1 MAQVIKDSSARGQR
15 YAADVVKKP
24 ETMIIPARELVQ
36 VFAKVSF
43 SFLFYGLWFA
53 NFALVP
59 SIIIICLI
67 SVGTFVS
74 TLVELTRCHKLVF

>member
-36 VFAKVSF
+36 VLAKVSF
-43 SFLFYGLWFA
+43 SFSFMVYGLQIFHL
-53 NFALVP
+53 FPPL
-59 SIIIICLI
+59 L
-67 SVGTFVS
+67 FV
-74 TLVELTRCHKLVF
+74 

>member
-1 MAQVIKDSSARGQR
+1 MAQVIKDGSARGQR

-43 SFLFYGLWFA
+43 SILIFLVYGSQIF
-53 NFALVP
+53 
-59 SIIIICLI
+59 ICY
-67 SVGTFVS
+67 SFPN
-74 TLVELTRCHKLVF
+74 C